1 MSTTQSSAQTIDY
14 TPEFKTRLVS
24 LDATAMAEFFD
35 TYFDLIFNRVHN
47 LIRNRQV
54 AEDLTQDI
62 FLKIHK
68 GLPRFDTDKKLQ
80 PWVAT
85 ILNNHLRDYWRSQS
99 TNRVRQNLDDLNEPL
114 AAPHES
120 LTSDLERKETE
131 ASLRRAIYR
140 LPMSMRSVLLLRI
153 FDELSFVQIG
163 RMLKLTPGAVRKRY
177 SRALN
182 ELRDLLPGANMTT
195 APLAKAS

>member
-1 MSTTQSSAQTIDY
+1 MSNTQNPARIADFSL
-14 TPEFKTRLVS
+14 EFKNRLVS
-24 LDATAMAEFFD
+24 HEAQAMTEFFD
-35 TYFDLIFNRVHN
+35 TYFDLIFKRVHN
-47 LIRNRQV
+47 LIRNRQS

-68 GLPRFDTDKKLQ
+68 GLPRFDTDKTLG

-85 ILNNHLRDYWRSQS
+85 IQNNHLRDYWRSQN
-99 TNRVRQNLDDLNEPL
+99 TNRVRQNLDELNDSL
-114 AAPHES
+114 AAPQAS
-120 LTSDLERKETE
+120 PIGDLEQKESE

-140 LPMSMRSVLLLRI
+140 LPLTMRSVLLLRV

-163 RMLKLTPGAVRKRY
+163 RMLELTPGAVRKRY

-182 ELRDLLPGANMTT
+182 ELRELLPSMSTSM